1 MPWCGVRKL
10 LFVMALSTVAH
21 AEPALEMKPSNIS
34 GPHDLGRYHDMQL
47 VIENRKAD
55 YLKCYTDELA
65 NAEQPFGVQ
74 LHVTLIVTVDG
85 KVTGAGAAGG
95 NAKVAEC
102 VKASSKQLQF
112 AKQPEKIQVDYTFSF
127 SPYFVENAGFAS
139 LTGSGD
145 LASDEGGAGWGTIG
159 QGTYGTIGHGS
170 GTGSGYGVG
179 GGRGGMRG
187 HASVPTVSV
196 GQPKAVGDLDKAIIR
211 RYIKRNIQKLQYC
224 YEKQLLA
231 KPEIKGTVTA
241 TFKISADGVVATS
254 SANGVDPAVSECV
267 AGVIGG
273 IEFPK
278 PKDGGVVDVNF
289 PLDFSPG
296 EPEPAAKKPAA
307 KKPAHAPK

>member
-10 LFVMALSTVAH
+10 LFVMALSTVAY
-21 AEPALEMKPSNIS
+21 AEPTLEMTPKNIS
-34 GPHDLGRYHDMQL
+34 GPHDLGRYRDMQL
-47 VIENRKAD
+47 VIENRRAD

-112 AKQPEKIQVDYTFSF
+112 AKQPEKIQVDYAFSL
-127 SPYFVENAGFAS
+127 SPNVVDNAAFGS

-145 LASDEGGAGWGTIG
+145 LSSDEGGVGWGTIG
-159 QGTYGTIGHGS
+159 TGTYGTIGHDSGS
-170 GTGSGYGVG
+170 GSGYGVG
-179 GGRGGMRG
+179 RGGGTRG
-187 HASVPTVSV
+187 HASVPTVSF
-196 GQPKAVGDLDKAIIR
+196 GQPNAVGDLDKAIIR
-211 RYIKRNIQKLQYC
+211 RYIKRNVQKLQYC

-231 KPEIKGTVTA
+231 KPGIKGTVTA
-241 TFKISADGVVATS
+241 TFKISAEGTVASSSADGVDQT
-254 SANGVDPAVSECV
+254 VSECV
-267 AGVIGG
+267 AGVIGA

-278 PKDGGVVDVNF
+278 PKDGGVVDVKY
-289 PLDFSPG
+289 PLTFSPG
-296 EPEPAAKKPAA
+296 EPEPKKPAA